1 MLWKVQQDFCQQS
14 SSTSPRPPTTTAGT
28 RLEPMTSSPISG
40 PASSPI
46 SGLTTSSPISGSVT
60 SGLGISGSTTSGLAC
75 GSNSSVSSQYSSSA
89 YSACS
94 PPTSTSFWQVLSDF
108 RFKFRF
114 WSNLTCFDEF
124 LANYFRFRLLLP
136 VPKPVEANST
146 SLWRVFFVVESL
158 ALSSLNMYWSQPWWL
173 ISFKN
178 FVLATYDHL
187 ANWICSFVFLTNN
200 SVWKQQKHN
209 SKFYLKHN
217 GKFYLSPSKTNKDF
231 LYLQRTTNI
240 FDLETQTLQNTAR
253 GEEIKEKYGTCVSR
267 WNLSILHKL
276 FYWYLIK

>member
-46 SGLTTSSPISGSVT
+46 SGLTSSSPMSGSGT

-94 PPTSTSFWQVLSDF
+94 PPTSTSFWRVLSNF
-108 RFKFRF
+108 RFKIRF
-114 WSNLTCFDEF
+114 WSQLPVKLFPVY
-124 LANYFRFRLLLP
+124 YFRFRSQWKQTPPRFDEFFL
-136 VPKPVEANST
+136 
-146 SLWRVFFVVESL
+146 VFSRYWCL
-158 ALSSLNMYWSQPWWL
+158 APSIYYVLEPAVMTLKL
-173 ISFKN
+173 ISFEN
-178 FVLATYDHL
+178 LVLATYDHL

-200 SVWKQQKHN
+200 SVWKN
-209 SKFYLKHN
+209 
-217 GKFYLSPSKTNKDF
+217 NK
-231 LYLQRTTNI
+231 NI
-240 FDLETQTLQNTAR
+240 TVNFT
-253 GEEIKEKYGTCVSR
+253 
-267 WNLSILHKL
+267 
-276 FYWYLIK
+276 

>member
-46 SGLTTSSPISGSVT
+46 SGLTTSSPI

-124 LANYFRFRLLLP
+124 LANYFRFRLLLLP

-146 SLWRVFFVVESL
+146 SLWRVFFCCWVAS
-158 ALSSLNMYWSQPWWL
+158 A
-173 ISFKN
+173 
-178 FVLATYDHL
+178 
-187 ANWICSFVFLTNN
+187 
-200 SVWKQQKHN
+200 
-209 SKFYLKHN
+209 
-217 GKFYLSPSKTNKDF
+217 
-231 LYLQRTTNI
+231 
-240 FDLETQTLQNTAR
+240 
-253 GEEIKEKYGTCVSR
+253 
-267 WNLSILHKL
+267 
-276 FYWYLIK
+276 

>member
-28 RLEPMTSSPISG
+28 GLEPMTSSPISG

-46 SGLTTSSPISGSVT
+46 SGLTTSSPISGLTTSGST

-94 PPTSTSFWQVLSDF
+94 PPTSTSFWQVFSNF

-124 LANYFRFRLLLP
+124 LANFWSNYFWFRLVIP
-136 VPKPVEANST
+136 VPEPVEANST
-146 SLWRVFFVVESL
+146 SLWQVFFVVESL

-173 ISFKN
+173 
-178 FVLATYDHL
+178 
-187 ANWICSFVFLTNN
+187 
-200 SVWKQQKHN
+200 
-209 SKFYLKHN
+209 
-217 GKFYLSPSKTNKDF
+217 
-231 LYLQRTTNI
+231 
-240 FDLETQTLQNTAR
+240 
-253 GEEIKEKYGTCVSR
+253 
-267 WNLSILHKL
+267 
-276 FYWYLIK
+276 

>member
-46 SGLTTSSPISGSVT
+46 SGLTSSSPMSGSGT

-94 PPTSTSFWQVLSDF
+94 PPTSTSFWQVLSNF
-108 RFKFRF
+108 RFNFRF

-124 LANYFRFRLLLP
+124 FSQLFP
-136 VPKPVEANST
+136 VST
-146 SLWRVFFVVESL
+146 TTSGSGASGSKLHL
-158 ALSSLNMYWSQPWWL
+158 ALT
-173 ISFKN
+173 SF
-178 FVLATYDHL
+178 FCCWVAS
-187 ANWICSFVFLTNN
+187 A
-200 SVWKQQKHN
+200 
-209 SKFYLKHN
+209 
-217 GKFYLSPSKTNKDF
+217 
-231 LYLQRTTNI
+231 
-240 FDLETQTLQNTAR
+240 
-253 GEEIKEKYGTCVSR
+253 
-267 WNLSILHKL
+267 
-276 FYWYLIK
+276 